1 MSLVLAQGHHLLF
14 VAADVSRLISIG
26 ANLNSLLQLNLVTT
40 MDIIGLS
47 LALFLMLAG
56 LIGVLIPGFPGT
68 LVVLAAAIGHRL
80 CFGPASVNQSV
91 LIILV
96 LLTVVALVLDFVA
109 GWFGANKFGATWRG
123 ALGAVLG
130 GIVGL
135 FFGLPG
141 IIIGPF
147 VGATLLELT
156 GGREWKPASKAGLGA
171 TVGLLA
177 GIVGKFSINVIMIL
191 LFTTNVIL
199 RSTH

>member
-1 MSLVLAQGHHLLF
+1 MEIV
-14 VAADVSRLISIG
+14 
-26 ANLNSLLQLNLVTT
+26 
-40 MDIIGLS
+40 GLS
-47 LALFLMLAG
+47 LALLVMLAG
-56 LIGVLIPGFPGT
+56 LVGGLIPGFPGT

-80 CFGPASVNQSV
+80 CFGAASVNQSV

-96 LLTVVALVLDFVA
+96 LLTVVALVFDFVV
-109 GWFGANKFGATWRG
+109 GWLGASKFGATWRG
-123 ALGAVLG
+123 AVGAVLG

-141 IIIGPF
+141 IIVGPF

-156 GGREWKPASKAGLGA
+156 GGREWKPAAKAGLGA
-171 TVGLLA
+171 TLGLFV

-191 LFTTNVIL
+191 LFTTDVIL

>member
-1 MSLVLAQGHHLLF
+1 M
-14 VAADVSRLISIG
+14 
-26 ANLNSLLQLNLVTT
+26 TT
-40 MDIIGLS
+40 TEIIGLS
-47 LALFLMLAG
+47 LALLVMLAG
-56 LIGVLIPGFPGT
+56 LIGGLIPGFPGT

-80 CFGPASVNQSV
+80 CFGAASVNQSV

-96 LLTVVALVLDFVA
+96 LLTVAALVFDFVA

-156 GGREWKPASKAGLGA
+156 GGREWKPAAKAGLGA

>member
-1 MSLVLAQGHHLLF
+1 MEIV
-14 VAADVSRLISIG
+14 
-26 ANLNSLLQLNLVTT
+26 
-40 MDIIGLS
+40 GLS
-47 LALFLMLAG
+47 LALLVMLGG
-56 LIGVLIPGFPGT
+56 LVGGLIPGFPGT
-68 LVVLAAAIGHRL
+68 LVVLGAVIVHRL
-80 CFGPASVNQSV
+80 CFGPASVDKAV

-96 LLTVVALVLDFVA
+96 LLAVVALVFDFVA
-109 GWFGANKFGATWRG
+109 GWLGASKFGATWRG
-123 ALGAVLG
+123 AAGAILG

-147 VGATLLELT
+147 AGATLLELT
-156 GGREWKPASKAGLGA
+156 GGREWKPAAKAGLGA

-199 RSTH
+199 RSTSNPV